1 MLIPVQAVGRPA
13 GQICID
19 MTGIETA
26 EYHKIRVFSQISF
39 YNWRGEFIWELL
51 SAPYRLSLHTPFM
64 RKFVLQICWPG
75 IVFPPPHLPRS
86 PPGPACPLLWV
97 VPPTHNSYKVNAGL
111 TAGAELRRSPLS
123 SHNIS
128 TKSRRGLI
136 HELEMPGV
144 TIAMV
149 KTGIYQGVGS
159 LLSHR
164 LFTNSSAPLM
174 GDTAPGHWPVGE

>member
-1 MLIPVQAVGRPA
+1 MLIPVQAVCSPD

-19 MTGIETA
+19 MTGIEPA
-26 EYHKIRVFSQISF
+26 EYHKIRAFSQISF
-39 YNWRGEFIWELL
+39 YNSRGEFIRELL
-51 SAPYRLSLHTPFM
+51 SPVTAFSFHEE
-64 RKFVLQICWPG
+64 ICSADLPAG
-75 IVFPPPHLPRS
+75 DRVSSPSLPRS
-86 PPGPACPLLWV
+86 PTGPACPLLWV
-97 VPPTHNSYKVNAGL
+97 VPPAHNSYKVNAGL

-123 SHNIS
+123 SHYIS

-149 KTGIYQGVGS
+149 KTGIYQGVGWAGW